1 MRRWSLAR
9 QVLVV
14 QTAVLTLVVVAAGL
28 IAFVLEKDHNVVES
42 QDRVLAAAT
51 SIAADAQ
58 VVDGVLADDPTAVL
72 QPSTERLRA
81 TLGVDFITIMSPER
95 IRFTHPTPSQIGGTY
110 LGTVDLALAGSPMVE
125 EYTGT
130 LGPSVRA
137 VAPVLSDG
145 RVVGLV
151 SVGITVERLSS
162 IVLRSLPVLA
172 ALLAGVLV
180 VAALG
185 AVLVSRW
192 VRRRT
197 RGGTATDIEEA
208 LTARQAVVQS
218 MTEGLVHVDE
228 RHQLR
233 LVNAAAAQMLGLTGD
248 VSGPVENVSVPGTLR
263 ELLIS
268 GRTAVDET
276 HLVAESL
283 IVVNQRPVTWAGRSY
298 GWVATLRDH
307 TEVRRMEGDLASAG
321 ALADALAAQAHES
334 ANRLH
339 TVAMLVETGR
349 TDEALDYATEQLELS
364 HRLTESIAEQVDHPI
379 IAALLLGKA
388 SQAAERGVD
397 LLIDAEG
404 EFGGLRAWLPD
415 SDIVT
420 LLGNLVDNSIEAA
433 APHHARPIV
442 RVELTASPTSLQVLV
457 SDNGPGIP
465 PDAVDKV
472 LQRGWSTKPDR
483 TGHPRG
489 IGLSLVERVAGR
501 HHGRVVVRTSVDGG
515 AEIVV
520 ALAASTVVPA

>member
-1 MRRWSLAR
+1 M
-9 QVLVV
+9 
-14 QTAVLTLVVVAAGL
+14 QTAVLTLVIVAAGL
-28 IAFVLEKDHNVVES
+28 IGFVLESDHNVVES

-51 SIAADAQ
+51 SIAADPF
-58 VVDGVLADDPTAVL
+58 VVTAIASDDPTTLL

-95 IRFTHPTPSQIGGTY
+95 IRWTHPTPSQIGQTY
-110 LGTVDLALAGSPMVE
+110 LGTVDAALAGTPMVE

-145 RVVGLV
+145 RIVGLV

-172 ALLAGVLV
+172 ALLAGMLLV
-180 VAALG
+180 GALV
-185 AVLVSRW
+185 AVLVARW

-197 RGGTATDIEEA
+197 RGGTVTDIEEA

-218 MTEGLVHVDE
+218 MTEGLVHIDE

-233 LVNAAAAQMLGLTGD
+233 LVNGAAAQMLGLAPD
-248 VSGPVENVSVPGTLR
+248 VSGSVENASVQGTLR
-263 ELLIS
+263 ELLMS

-283 IVVNQRPVTWAGRSY
+283 LVVNQRPVTWGGRSY

-307 TEVRRMEGDLASAG
+307 TELRRMEGDLATTG
-321 ALADALAAQAHES
+321 ALADALAAQAHEA

-339 TVAMLVETGR
+339 TVVMLVETGR

-397 LLIDAEG
+397 LIVDAEG
-404 EFGGLRAWLPD
+404 EFAGLREWLPD

-420 LLGNLVDNSIEAA
+420 LLGNLVDNSIEAT
-433 APHHARPIV
+433 APHHARPVV
-442 RVELTASPTSLQVLV
+442 RVELTATSRSLQLIV

-465 PDAVDKV
+465 ADAVDQV
-472 LQRGWSTKPDR
+472 LQRGWSTKSGR
-483 TGHPRG
+483 TGQPRG
-489 IGLSLVERVAGR
+489 IGLSLVDRVAGR
-501 HHGRVVVRTSVDGG
+501 HHGHVEIRTSIDGG
-515 AEIVV
+515 AEIAVV
-520 ALAASTVVPA
+520 LDHPVVVPV